1 MQERIQQLNGVTV
14 LTTVTCLVFIAHN
27 FFYPLLIMGMLRN
40 LLKNFNFVVCS
51 FLVVACTFLNF
62 QGYKRIMMHV
72 SRKPDC
78 REMAPSKL
86 LKDDVSL
93 DHHFANMNRVVATN
107 FVVCYSF
114 IFALVRISDKF
125 IDRQIISQRFRRV
138 GLLLLFVSLFPFLL
152 LQSFLLVIQFRVVL
166 NLALFVLNSTDP
178 VFISRLPS
186 SVVSLK
192 LGFL

>member
-1 MQERIQQLNGVTV
+1 
-14 LTTVTCLVFIAHN
+14 
-27 FFYPLLIMGMLRN
+27 
-40 LLKNFNFVVCS
+40 
-51 FLVVACTFLNF
+51 
-62 QGYKRIMMHV
+62 
-72 SRKPDC
+72 
-78 REMAPSKL
+78 
-86 LKDDVSL
+86 
-93 DHHFANMNRVVATN
+93 MNRVVATN

-166 NLALFVLNSTDP
+166 NLALFVLNSTDS